1 VVGCLIMALWRI
13 AYALVQGRSTEKS
26 CDHYRGDASPDAPD
40 RGRTRI
46 TAKIYHK
53 PIEPLHRPIEG
64 VTAEAKVGV
73 RNA

>member
-1 VVGCLIMALWRI
+1 MGKT
-13 AYALVQGRSTEKS
+13 SKKS
-26 CDHYRGDASPDAPD
+26 IIRYFYLLSEAPLNAR

-53 PIEPLHRPIEG
+53 PIEPLRRPIEG